1 MIIHVLTMISLVPS
15 DVLDQSFLAGLQA
28 GSPSMLPHVDLRDP
42 TTHPQKTL
50 DLGCGSGAW
59 IISAASLWPQT
70 RFVGFDLVPQIANL
84 EVFEETPAPNSAA
97 PPARPFSLTQRRTS
111 KSTQPSSSHNDSTR
125 LHRRLSDRVRFVY
138 GNFLINGL
146 PFEDGEFDHVR
157 IAGIARGVPE
167 NKVCHDIRSRRRKGA
182 VADIIPIVGLPP
194 CRSPSSSV

>member
-1 MIIHVLTMISLVPS
+1 MLPWAPS
-15 DVLDQSFLAGLQA
+15 DVLDQTFLAGLHA
-28 GSPSMLPHVDLRDP
+28 GNPSMLPHVDLRDP
-42 TTHPQKTL
+42 ITHPRKTL

-84 EVFEETPAPNSAA
+84 SVFEETSTPDSAV
-97 PPARPFSLTQRRTS
+97 PPSRRFSLTQKR
-111 KSTQPSSSHNDSTR
+111 STKTTRPSGLQSGSTPT
-125 LHRRLSDRVRFVY
+125 HRRLSDRVRFVH

-167 NKVCHDIRSRRRKGA
+167 NKVCHDIGSYRRRGA
-182 VADIIPIVGLPP
+182 VTDITLTVGLPP
-194 CRSPSSSV
+194 C

>member
-1 MIIHVLTMISLVPS
+1 MLSSTPS
-15 DVLDQSFLAGLQA
+15 DVLDQTFLAGLQA
-28 GSPSMLPHVDLRDP
+28 GNPSMLPHVDLRDP
-42 TTHPQKTL
+42 TTHPRKTL

-84 EVFEETPAPNSAA
+84 SVFEETSTPNSAG
-97 PPARPFSLTQRRTS
+97 PPTRRFSLTQRRAA
-111 KSTQPSSSHNDSTR
+111 KSTRPNGSHNDSTR
-125 LHRRLSDRVRFVY
+125 PPRRLSDRVRFVY

-167 NKVCHDIRSRRRKGA
+167 NKVCHDTGSRRRKGA
-182 VADIIPIVGLPP
+182 VTDITLTVGLPS
-194 CRSPSSSV
+194 C